1 MMRLTGWGWALV
13 CGIGIW
19 GAPPLALANEPL
31 GRLFFSP
38 AQRAQLDTARATHDR
53 RGPLIAESEAL
64 PLPGPDVVNY
74 SGLVRRNDGGG
85 PSTVWINGKPMT
97 ERTRGNEVNVTGVRR
112 DGAVKVVVPSTG
124 RPASLRVGQSMDV
137 ASGTI
142 AESYARRASI
152 PRAADKAA
160 PAAVASTA
168 ARTARREADVS
179 DPDSSAA
186 PPLEQRAKSAK

>member
-1 MMRLTGWGWALV
+1 MMRLKGWVLAGCVGA
-13 CGIGIW
+13 W
-19 GAPPLALANEPL
+19 GAPPLALGNEPL

-53 RGPLIAESEAL
+53 RGPVIAESE
-64 PLPGPDVVNY
+64 PLPPQGPEVVNY

-97 ERTRGNEVNVTGVRR
+97 ERTRGNDVNVTGVRR
-112 DGAVKVVVPSTG
+112 DGAVTVVVPSAG

-137 ASGTI
+137 ASGAI
-142 AESYARRASI
+142 EEPYARRATI

-160 PAAVASTA
+160 PPAAASTA
-168 ARTARREADVS
+168 ARAARRETDLSDADS
-179 DPDSSAA
+179 GAS
-186 PPLEQRAKSAK
+186 PPLERRAKSAK